1 MKKLM
6 IAAAIVCAAV
16 VSQAA
21 ATKWGASN
29 IYQMNKTDKVASGT
43 TVYLFDAKQYT
54 QAALV
59 EAFAGDDFDISANSI
74 GTTALTGVGLLANAA
89 VDVTGTTPN
98 TAASMYLAILTK
110 VDGEDYLFISTQK
123 DLTMG
128 SSPTTPTNVALG
140 TQVPGSQAAALD
152 ANQGYTASGWYTVPE
167 PTSGL
172 LLLLGVAGLALRR
185 RRA

>member
-21 ATKWGASN
+21 ICKWDWKTTYSGK
-29 IYQMNKTDKVASGT
+29 IYQAGSTTATIGSGTAYIFALSGESATTQQAVLTAFAEDTGWTAGNLDDKAVASGAIKASSAT
-43 TVYLFDAKQYT
+43 DFIYGDTSGIGYDFFIALVDGDNIFISDKFSGVGDASSYSQLTIDAK
-54 QAALV
+54 AA
-59 EAFAGDDFDISANSI
+59 SQK
-74 GTTALTGVGLLANAA
+74 ALTESS
-89 VDVTGTTPN
+89 TF
-98 TAASMYLAILTK
+98 TA
-110 VDGEDYLFISTQK
+110 G
-123 DLTMG
+123 
-128 SSPTTPTNVALG
+128 
-140 TQVPGSQAAALD
+140 
-152 ANQGYTASGWYTVPE
+152 GWYAVPE